1 MEDPSRRRWSSK
13 IPLGRWSSSKIS
25 LRWWRREGTNGGV
38 ARGGRQAGVRE
49 LGPGFAPRRPRNRAR
64 EHARTEPWPTR
75 AGAPPGRRPRRPGTA
90 SAGGTTTAGRR
101 EGRTRRGGDGGGNQ
115 EEGGGVGAE
124 LRVGFGR
131 AASRRERRRRLPI
144 GRRVGFGGSAGE
156 QRLGAVWARSTCTRP
171 KLGLFWPLD
180 SRNQNSEWV
189 CVSKKF

>member
-1 MEDPSRRRWSSK
+1 MEWQ
-13 IPLGRWSSSKIS
+13 G
-25 LRWWRREGTNGGV
+25 EA
-38 ARGGRQAGVRE
+38 ARQVCGDWA
-49 LGPGFAPRRPRNRAR
+49 PGFAPRRLIRPRPRNRAR

-75 AGAPPGRRPRRPGTA
+75 AGAPPGRRPRRPGMV

-101 EGRTRRGGDGGGNQ
+101 EGRTRCGGDGGGNQ

-131 AASRRERRRRLPI
+131 VASGRERRRRLPIGRAERRRRLPI

-180 SRNQNSEWV
+180 SRIQNSEWV
-189 CVSKKF
+189 CVCKKF

>member
-1 MEDPSRRRWSSK
+1 VEWQ
-13 IPLGRWSSSKIS
+13 G
-25 LRWWRREGTNGGV
+25 EA
-38 ARGGRQAGVRE
+38 ARQVCGNWA
-49 LGPGFAPRRPRNRAR
+49 PGFAPRRLIRPRPRNRAR

-131 AASRRERRRRLPI
+131 AASGRERRRRLPI
-144 GRRVGFGGSAGE
+144 GRRVGRGQCGRAAIGGSVGE
-156 QRLGAVWARSTCTRP
+156 EHVHQAQV
-171 KLGLFWPLD
+171 GLILA
-180 SRNQNSEWV
+180 SGLQNSEFRMGMCFQKNLSGV
-189 CVSKKF
+189 

>member
-1 MEDPSRRRWSSK
+1 MEWQ
-13 IPLGRWSSSKIS
+13 G
-25 LRWWRREGTNGGV
+25 EA
-38 ARGGRQAGVRE
+38 ARQVCGNWA
-49 LGPGFAPRRPRNRAR
+49 PGFAPRRLIRPRPRNRAR

-101 EGRTRRGGDGGGNQ
+101 EGRTRRVGDGGGNQ

-156 QRLGAVWARSTCTRP
+156 QRLGQCGQGARAPGPSWAYF
-171 KLGLFWPLD
+171 GLWTPEF
-180 SRNQNSEWV
+180 RIQNEHCGGEACGSSIIARFRGKQQSSD
-189 CVSKKF
+189 CDPNP